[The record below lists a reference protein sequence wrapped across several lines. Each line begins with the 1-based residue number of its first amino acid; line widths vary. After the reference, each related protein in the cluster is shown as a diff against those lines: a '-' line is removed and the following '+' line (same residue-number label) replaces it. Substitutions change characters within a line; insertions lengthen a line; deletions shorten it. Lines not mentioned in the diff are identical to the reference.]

1 MRSGFDMSK
10 VLTYD
15 NPMHFYLMKRTVIM
29 PGPLPKYAITL
40 TAEQAMHLQHLSA
53 CSTAPF
59 AAVQRARILLLA
71 HQHPAWRNADIARQV
86 GCAVNTVKRW
96 RQRWQTTDTL
106 QDAPRPGGTRTFTP
120 LQRAQITALACS
132 APREYGKPWRRWSG
146 EKLAQV
152 AVEQQMVL
160 RISPGTIRT
169 WLRQDKIKP
178 WRYHSWQHSTDPRF
192 VDKAVPVLDLYEHA
206 PALAAQGEAVV
217 CSDEKT
223 SIQARQRVS
232 PTQAAAPGWPVHLA
246 DRYKRMGAVQ
256 LFCAL
261 VVASGVTFARTRGGK
276 KFTDFKAFL
285 LELLQS
291 ALCAGLKVVHL
302 ILDNGSTHAPK
313 QLGPWIASLDL
324 SLAVKIY
331 WLPTHASWLDQVEII
346 FSKVQRD
353 VLTPNDFPSTLALEK
368 DLQHYFADL
377 NGHPK
382 PIQWTYTKTKLLA
395 KFGAPQPVQLA
406 A

>member
-1 MRSGFDMSK
+1 
-10 VLTYD
+10 
-15 NPMHFYLMKRTVIM
+15 M
-29 PGPLPKYAITL
+29 PGPLPKYPITL
-40 TAEQAMHLQHLSA
+40 TPEQEAYLQHLSICYTDPYA
-53 CSTAPF
+53 E
-59 AAVQRARILLLA
+59 VQRARILLLA
-71 HQHPAWRNADIARQV
+71 HQHPTWRNAAIARRV
-86 GCAVNTVKRW
+86 DCCVNTVKHW
-96 RQRWQTTDTL
+96 RQCWPQTQSV
-106 QDAPRPGGTRTFTP
+106 QDAPRTGTPRTFTP
-120 LQRAQITALACS
+120 LQRAQIIALACS
-132 APREYGKPWRRWSG
+132 APRAHGKPWPRWSG
-146 EKLAQV
+146 EKLAHV
-152 AVEQQMVL
+152 AVEQHIVEQ
-160 RISPGTIRT
+160 IAPGTIRA

-178 WRYHSWQHSTDPRF
+178 WRYHSWQRSTDPHF
-192 VDKAVPVLDLYEHA
+192 VAKASPVLELYEHA

-232 PTQAAAPGWPVHLA
+232 ATQAAAPGYPVHVA

-261 VVASGVTFARTRGGK
+261 LVAAGLTFARTRSGK
-276 KFTDFKAFL
+276 TFADFKAFL
-285 LELLQS
+285 LELFQS

-313 QLGPWIASLDL
+313 QLGAWIASLAL
-324 SLAVKIY
+324 SFEVRLY

-368 DLQHYFADL
+368 QLKTYFDDL
-377 NGHPK
+377 NQHPK

-395 KFGAPQPVQLA
+395 KFRTPQPAELA

>member
-1 MRSGFDMSK
+1 
-10 VLTYD
+10 
-15 NPMHFYLMKRTVIM
+15 M
-29 PGPLPKYAITL
+29 PGPLPKYAINL
-40 TAEQAMHLQHLSA
+40 TAAQEMRLQHLSA

-59 AAVQRARILLLA
+59 AEVQRARILLLA
-71 HQHPAWRNADIARQV
+71 HQRPAWRNADIARQV
-86 GCAVNTVKRW
+86 GCAVHTVKRW
-96 RQRWQTTDTL
+96 RQRWQTTDAL
-106 QDAPRPGGTRTFTP
+106 KDAPRPGCTRTFTP

-152 AVEQQMVL
+152 AVEQQIVT

-178 WRYHSWQHSTDPRF
+178 WRYHSWQHSTDPQF
-192 VDKAVPVLDLYEHA
+192 VAKATPVLDLYQHA
-206 PALAAQGEAVV
+206 QALAEQGEAVV

-232 PTQAAAPGWPVHLA
+232 PTKAAAPGLPVHVA

-261 VVASGVTFARTRGGK
+261 VVASGVTFARTRAGK

-285 LELLQS
+285 LELFQS
-291 ALCAGLKVVHL
+291 ALCAGLTVVHL

-313 QLGPWIASLDL
+313 QLGTWIASLEL
-324 SLAVKIY
+324 SFAVKIY

-382 PIQWTYTKTKLLA
+382 PIQWTYTKTQLIA
-395 KFGAPQPVQLA
+395 KFGAPQPAQLA